1 VIDDNYVLII
11 RQDYMIKIS
20 LKLNAMHVPNNYTPY
35 NIYTTLVTTCIIIKF
50 QSSYLVYRFWHRDYN
65 SKQTQYSRNMHRP
78 FIWQQSTTVACCYH
92 VDRGETG
99 DPWSG
104 KKQRH
109 GHLWLDGISHGHHPG
124 N

>member
-1 VIDDNYVLII
+1 
-11 RQDYMIKIS
+11 MIKIS

-65 SKQTQYSRNMHRP
+65 SKQTQYSRDMHRI
-78 FIWQQSTTVACCYH
+78 FIWQQSMSTLLWPFCYH
-92 VDRGETG
+92 VGRGETG

-104 KKQRH
+104 KKQSD
-109 GHLWLDGISHGHHPG
+109 LW
-124 N
+124 